1 MFSVVLLHA
10 NHIYNVCWCR
20 QCSRNNLVY
29 RLRGSIRIHLS
40 QCDMQG
46 DTCLPG
52 ITSTT
57 SITGHCCSSVHC
69 FLKKLQLRF
78 CNGLV
83 LGCSSG
89 GFLKAIQLERLILSS
104 YWHNWELKKKRKP
117 FYTKTVYIEKKTT
130 TKKIITL
137 KAIKQL

>member
-89 GFLKAIQLERLILSS
+89 GFQLERLILSS
-104 YWHNWELKKKRKP
+104 YWHNWEKGNHFTLKQFILKRKP
-117 FYTKTVYIEKKTT
+117 QQRR
-130 TKKIITL
+130 L
-137 KAIKQL
+137 